1 MNLPILVML
10 FMLFKWSL
18 YILICKCIWFFFVF
32 IGYVFIFWY
41 FIIQGFLYF
50 SILVMF
56 MSVLCSVM
64 VSFLYVVMFISVL
77 CSAMISILYFSI
89 LVMFFKCILIC
100 ECTCLFSCLHHLCV
114 YSLILCTSG
123 FFLFSNFSNVYW
135 FLVKIKVS
143 DGLERK

>member
-1 MNLPILVML
+1 MFMCLLLRYSIAVQFFLYLSTLVML
-10 FMLFKWSL
+10 FKCLLCIS
-18 YILICKCIWFFFVF
+18 ICKCIWLFFVF
-32 IGYVFIFWY
+32 IGCVFILWY
-41 FIIQGFLYF
+41 FVLHAFLYF
-50 SILVMF
+50 SILVML
-56 MSVLCSVM
+56 MSVLCS
-64 VSFLYVVMFISVL
+64 I
-77 CSAMISILYFSI
+77 MISFLYFSI